1 MSDPNLSPLMQAH
14 QHVTDAR
21 SELRQQSQSRN
32 EYLFKFII
40 WAIEDLV
47 RHLEEQDLAAKEEDS
62 PSLQPVSY
70 PGGTQWAIKRNYRRL
85 PTQYP
90 IPVNKGLIVA
100 SVQYLTGFR
109 SESEARDYLDKVLTP
124 AAELDV
130 PDSPELWPELV
141 CADIEWKVA
150 K

>member
-1 MSDPNLSPLMQAH
+1 MTYRESKWVRKSDGVEIVIESDMDAWTVAH
-14 QHVTDAR
+14 PT
-21 SELRQQSQSRN
+21 SQN
-32 EYLFKFII
+32 DCPTCPPE
-40 WAIEDLV
+40 
-47 RHLEEQDLAAKEEDS
+47 
-62 PSLQPVSY
+62 PVSY